1 MARYTDVL
9 DARDAEI
16 VAERVAL
23 YALRKGPRVGDWV
36 VFADGTIRRIS
47 YRWTDGTG
55 WDGGTQ
61 TSDLGGL
68 CAGNY
73 HLGKAGVS
81 FSGGLHPH
89 VPTDTLTDSGQL
101 HDATAWI
108 FHHDHSGAGR
118 GVYFPAPFRVYT
130 CSLEANR

>member
-1 MARYTDVL
+1 MACYTDVL

-23 YALRKGPRVGDWV
+23 YALRQGPRVGDWV

-61 TSDLGGL
+61 TSHLHE
-68 CAGNY
+68 GNY
-73 HLGKAGVS
+73 HLGKVGVS
-81 FSGGLHPH
+81 FSGGLRPH
-89 VPTDTLTDSGQL
+89 VPTDTLTDAEVT

-118 GVYFPAPFRVYT
+118 GVYFSAPFRVYT
-130 CSLEANR
+130 CSLEAN